1 MMAENVDEVQVVDGC
16 SERDRQLRRHCLT
29 AVEATTFALRA
40 DMERW
45 ETVMEDQ
52 VACIR
57 NLHEERQ
64 LVMQRYMSAMV
75 DKAKE
80 SSSNIS
86 RSDKIVEVSFFVVQF
101 LHRLLDILR

>member
-16 SERDRQLRRHCLT
+16 SERDRQLRRHC
-29 AVEATTFALRA
+29 
-40 DMERW
+40 
-45 ETVMEDQ
+45 
-52 VACIR
+52 IR

-75 DKAKE
+75 DEAKE